1 VRHSHLHKQPSKPN
15 LMTLTIEVAQND
27 IHVSITLVG
36 DVDTKTAPE
45 LLSKLVALELHTL
58 EQLRLNL
65 QAVTFVSS
73 AGLRAIVFAKQKMPH
88 ESILYVVG
96 ASEQI
101 VETITKTGLGNAIR
115 IVDSEENI

>member
-1 VRHSHLHKQPSKPN
+1 
-15 LMTLTIEVAQND
+15 MALTIDIIQGD
-27 IHVSITLVG
+27 IHVTLQLSG

-45 LLSKLVALELHTL
+45 LLGKLTALELQSL

-65 QAVTFVSS
+65 QNVGFVSS

-88 ESILYVVG
+88 SSSLYLVG

-101 VETITKTGLGNAIR
+101 VDTITKTGLSQAVL
-115 IVDSEENI
+115 IVNSESDI

>member
-1 VRHSHLHKQPSKPN
+1 
-15 LMTLTIEVAQND
+15 MALTIDIIQGD
-27 IHVSITLVG
+27 IHVTLQLSG

-45 LLSKLVALELHTL
+45 LLSKLTALELQSL

-65 QAVTFVSS
+65 QEVGFVSS

-88 ESILYVVG
+88 TSSLYLVG

-101 VETITKTGLGNAIR
+101 VDTITKTGLSQAVL
-115 IVDSEENI
+115 IVNSESDI

>member
-1 VRHSHLHKQPSKPN
+1 
-15 LMTLTIEVAQND
+15 MTLTIEVEQND
-27 IHVSITLVG
+27 VHVTITLAG

-45 LLSKLVALELHTL
+45 LLSKLVALELHAL

-65 QAVTFVSS
+65 QAVNFVSS

-96 ASEQI
+96 ASELI
-101 VETITKTGLGNAIR
+101 VDTITKTGLASAIR
-115 IVDSEENI
+115 IVDSAENI

>member
-1 VRHSHLHKQPSKPN
+1 
-15 LMTLTIEVAQND
+15 MALTIDIIQGD
-27 IHVSITLVG
+27 IHVTLQLSG

-45 LLSKLVALELHTL
+45 LLSKLTALELQSL

-65 QAVTFVSS
+65 QEVGFVSS

-88 ESILYVVG
+88 TSSLYLVG

-101 VETITKTGLGNAIR
+101 IDTITKTGLSQAVL
-115 IVDSEENI
+115 IVNSESDI